1 MEEVEGYWIVYT
13 YIICSDKF
21 EIIKDKSCLFK
32 FAEGFYFYIL
42 LYTFLGRYNIFLNE
56 FCFNSRFTT
65 SDTCSLT
72 CICVQYTL
80 HMGHI
85 EKFGYYKE
93 ITFIIYSIFLNTYV
107 CFYYIIIFFV
117 YSHLLHN

>member
-42 LYTFLGRYNIFLNE
+42 LYNIFLNE

-93 ITFIIYSIFLNTYV
+93 ITFIIYSK
-107 CFYYIIIFFV
+107 V
-117 YSHLLHN
+117 YF